1 MNVSL
6 TVPLSLTLVSAGL
19 ATAAPATPPKPALT
33 IQRVVT
39 ATVAGQ
45 QTERLE
51 GASTTRPGDLLQA
64 SSVFTLSGKEKS
76 ARFTV
81 PVPANTTFVPGSAR
95 ASKGVRVTY
104 ALTPAGP
111 FSLTPMKTITVQE
124 NGRSVKKEVPAAQ
137 NEYRAVRYDLT
148 GVAGTVT
155 VGHRIRVN

>member
-6 TVPLSLTLVSAGL
+6 AAPLVLTLVGASL
-19 ATAAPATPPKPALT
+19 AAAAPGTPPKPTLT

-39 ATVAGQ
+39 ATVGGK

-51 GASTTRPGDLLQA
+51 AAATTRPGDLLQA
-64 SSVFTLSGKEKS
+64 SSVLMLSGKEKG

-95 ASKGVRVTY
+95 ASQGVRVTY
-104 ALTPAGP
+104 ALNPTGP
-111 FSLTPMKTITVQE
+111 FSTTPMKAITVQE
-124 NGRSVKKEVPAAQ
+124 NGKAVTKEVPAPQ

-148 GVAGTVT
+148 GLSGTVT